1 MIKIFTTGGT
11 IGGLEYENAEDK
23 AGQRAIDISNFLETA
38 NISFEY
44 KIETLFDKDSRHITG
59 ADRELLVD
67 NIIQSKENKILITHG
82 TYTMAETARFLG
94 KLNLKKTIVL
104 VGSFILGTVNYTDG
118 KISTNSLNIT
128 AVSNVDGA
136 SSTKIRV
143 TVIPKSNDVVPVRNQ
158 LLEIDL
164 VNSTIAGSVDAQATT
179 GKGYTV
185 TSTGTTTT
193 TSVSTTSS
201 TPTSSAY

>member
-23 AGQRAIDISNFLETA
+23 SGQRAIDISNFLETA
-38 NISFEY
+38 NISFDY

-94 KLNLKKTIVL
+94 KLNLEKTIVL
-104 VGSFILGTVNYTDG
+104 VGSFILGTVNYTDAPFNLGYALASLQQLDEGVYIAMNG
-118 KISTNSLNIT
+118 KVFNWDNVIKNID
-128 AVSNVDGA
+128 N
-136 SSTKIRV
+136 KRFERE
-143 TVIPKSNDVVPVRNQ
+143 N
-158 LLEIDL
+158 E
-164 VNSTIAGSVDAQATT
+164 
-179 GKGYTV
+179 
-185 TSTGTTTT
+185 
-193 TSVSTTSS
+193 
-201 TPTSSAY
+201 